1 MDRTFDRRSAT
12 AFIVAFGIVS
22 LFADMAYEGM
32 RGINGP
38 FLGLLGASG
47 AAVGV
52 IAGGGELAG
61 YLIRLLS
68 GRVAQA
74 TGAYWPLAIGGYVLT
89 MIAVPLMAFAFDWR
103 VAALFVM
110 LERAGKAVRS
120 PATNTMQAKAGDVIG
135 QGWAFGLQEALDQTG
150 AIIGPLITAT
160 VLARHGDY
168 HAAYAWLGVPAV
180 LTLLTLGAIV
190 VRYRFA
196 GHVAPPSKN
205 DVPPVLTRAFWLYT
219 ASTALLGFGFAD
231 FSLIAFHF
239 SRAGTVSPALIPI
252 FYAGAMAA
260 SGVGALVFGL
270 LFDRRGLI
278 VLVPAVLAGAA
289 TTPLVFF
296 GGATAALIGTVLWG
310 LAIGTQNALMSASV
324 AKLVP
329 QAIRARA
336 YGLFSAIYGI
346 AWFAGSALLG
356 ALYDRSLAALATVA
370 IAAQLLA
377 LVPLGLTIREISRE
391 TA

>member
-1 MDRTFDRRSAT
+1 MVEFDKRSAL

-32 RGINGP
+32 RGLNGP
-38 FLGLLGASG
+38 FLATLGASG

-74 TGAYWPLAIGGYVLT
+74 TGAYWPLAIAGYVLT
-89 MIAVPLMAFAFDWR
+89 MAAVPMMAFAFNWQT
-103 VAALFVM
+103 AALFVV
-110 LERAGKAVRS
+110 LERTGKAIRS
-120 PATNTMQAKAGDVIG
+120 PATNTMQAKAGDHIG

-150 AIIGPLITAT
+150 AIIGPLITAY

-168 HAAYAWLGVPAV
+168 HAAYAWLGVPAI
-180 LTLLTLGAIV
+180 LTLVTVAIIA

-196 GHVAPPSKN
+196 GTVAPVAAN
-205 DVPPVLTRAFWLYT
+205 AVPPVLSRGFWLYA
-219 ASTALLGFGFAD
+219 ASAALLGFGFAD

-239 SRAGTVSPALIPI
+239 TRGAILAPAAVPV
-252 FYAGAMAA
+252 FYAAAMAA
-260 SGVGALVFGL
+260 SGAGALVFGL

-278 VLVPAVLAGAA
+278 VLAPAILIGAA

-296 GGATAALIGTVLWG
+296 GGPAAALTGVILWG

-324 AKLVP
+324 ARLVP
-329 QAIRARA
+329 QGMRARA
-336 YGLFSAIYGI
+336 YGLFSAIYGS

-356 ALYDRSLAALATVA
+356 VLYDRSRIALVA
-370 IAAQLLA
+370 VAVAAQLLSI
-377 LVPLGLTIREISRE
+377 VPLMLAARAIDPRR
-391 TA
+391 